1 MHSSYQRLKDL
12 LQNLPFITESI
23 LILLLALIF
32 DLILGEPPEKLHPTV
47 WIGKTIEFLK
57 PKFKGSSS
65 KIEKIKGIM
74 LGSIVIIVFALIVY
88 IALSLLR
95 KYLILIIYVV
105 FAGALLKTTF
115 AIKCMDELSKPI
127 GRAIKEGKMEDAKN
141 MLRRI
146 VRRDPTKFDDQKIIS
161 AAVECV
167 AESTVDG
174 ITSPLFYYSIL
185 GLPLAI
191 AYRAINTLDSTVGYK
206 DKEHV
211 NIGWFSAR
219 MDTLANYIPAR
230 ITAFLMVLSAWLL
243 RENWRRS
250 WEILKRDKNK
260 TESPN
265 AGWTMSA
272 MAGAFDVQLEKP
284 GFYILGD
291 SVNLLNSDHI
301 SRAIRIMRLT
311 TLLFIMIIVLPIIV
325 LMVGFLGVVLP

>member
-1 MHSSYQRLKDL
+1 MS
-12 LQNLPFITESI
+12 FITESI
-23 LILLLALIF
+23 LVLVLALIF
-32 DLILGEPPEKLHPTV
+32 DLVFGEPPEKLHPTV

-57 PKFKGSSS
+57 PRFKGSSP
-65 KIEKIKGIM
+65 KVEKIKGIM
-74 LGSIVIIVFALIVY
+74 LGLIVMLVFALIVY
-88 IALSLLR
+88 VALSLLR
-95 KYLILIIYVV
+95 EYLILIIYII
-105 FAGALLKTTF
+105 FAGFLLKTTF
-115 AIKCMDELSKPI
+115 AIKCMDELSRPI
-127 GRAIKEGKMEDAKN
+127 GIAMKEGKMEDAKN

-161 AAVECV
+161 AAVECI

-185 GLPLAI
+185 GLPLAT
-191 AYRAINTLDSTVGYK
+191 AYRATNTLDSNIGYK

-211 NIGWFSAR
+211 NMGWFSAR

-291 SVNLLNSDHI
+291 SVNPLNPDHI
-301 SRAIRIMRLT
+301 PRAIRIMRLT
-311 TLLFIMIIVLPIIV
+311 TFLFIMIIVLPIIA
-325 LMVGFLGVVLP
+325 LMIGSLGVVLP

>member
-1 MHSSYQRLKDL
+1 MS
-12 LQNLPFITESI
+12 FITESI
-23 LILLLALIF
+23 LVLVLALIF
-32 DLILGEPPEKLHPTV
+32 DLVFGEPPEKLHPTV

-57 PKFKGSSS
+57 PRFKGSSP
-65 KIEKIKGIM
+65 KVEKIKGIM
-74 LGSIVIIVFALIVY
+74 LGSIVMIVFALIVY
-88 IALSLLR
+88 VALSLLR
-95 KYLILIIYVV
+95 EYLILIIYII
-105 FAGALLKTTF
+105 FAGFLLKTTF
-115 AIKCMDELSKPI
+115 AIKCMDELSRPI
-127 GRAIKEGKMEDAKN
+127 GIAMKEGKMEDAKN

-161 AAVECV
+161 ATVECI

-185 GLPLAI
+185 GLPLAT
-191 AYRAINTLDSTVGYK
+191 AYRATNTLDSNIGYK

-211 NIGWFSAR
+211 NMGWFSAR

-291 SVNLLNSDHI
+291 SVNPLNPDHI
-301 SRAIRIMRLT
+301 PRAIRIMRLT
-311 TLLFIMIIVLPIIV
+311 TFLFIMIIVLPIIA
-325 LMVGFLGVVLP
+325 LMIGSLGVVLP

>member
-1 MHSSYQRLKDL
+1 L
-12 LQNLPFITESI
+12 LQNLPFITESV
-23 LILLLALIF
+23 LILLLALIL

-47 WIGKTIEFLK
+47 WMGKTIEFLK
-57 PKFKGSSS
+57 PKFKGSSP
-65 KIEKIKGIM
+65 KIEKIKGII
-74 LGSIVIIVFALIVY
+74 LGSIVIIVFAIMVY

-95 KYLILIIYVV
+95 KYLILIIYIV

-115 AIKCMDELSKPI
+115 AIKSMDRLSRPI
-127 GRAIKEGKMEDAKN
+127 GRAIEEGKMEDAKT

-174 ITSPLFYYSIL
+174 ITSPLFYYGIL
-185 GLPLAI
+185 GLPLAT

-219 MDTLANYIPAR
+219 MDSLANYIPAR
-230 ITAFLMVLSAWLL
+230 ITALLMVLSSWLL

-250 WEILKRDKNK
+250 WEILKRDRNK

-291 SVNLLNSDHI
+291 AVNLLNPDHI
-301 SRAIRIMRLT
+301 PRAIRIMRLT
-311 TLLFIMIIVLPIIV
+311 TLLFIVIVVLPVIL
-325 LMVGFLGVVLP
+325 LMVGFLGVVLPWILV

>member
-1 MHSSYQRLKDL
+1 MS
-12 LQNLPFITESI
+12 FITESI
-23 LILLLALIF
+23 LVLVLALIF
-32 DLILGEPPEKLHPTV
+32 DLVFGEPPEKLHPTV

-57 PKFKGSSS
+57 PRFKGSSP
-65 KIEKIKGIM
+65 KVEKIKGIM
-74 LGSIVIIVFALIVY
+74 LGLIVMLVFALIVY

-95 KYLILIIYVV
+95 EYLILIIYII
-105 FAGALLKTTF
+105 FAGFLLKTTF
-115 AIKCMDELSKPI
+115 AIKCMDELSRPI
-127 GRAIKEGKMEDAKN
+127 GIAMKEGKMEDAKN

-161 AAVECV
+161 ATVECI

-185 GLPLAI
+185 GLPLAT
-191 AYRAINTLDSTVGYK
+191 AYRATNTLDSNIGYK

-211 NIGWFSAR
+211 NMGWFSAR

-291 SVNLLNSDHI
+291 SVNPLNPDHI
-301 SRAIRIMRLT
+301 PRAIRIMRLT
-311 TLLFIMIIVLPIIV
+311 TFLFIMIIVLPIIA
-325 LMVGFLGVVLP
+325 LMIGSLGVVLP